1 MRPISREIFR
11 AYDIRG
17 VVDRD
22 FDSEWVEALGRAC
35 GTFFVRHGWSRAL
48 IGCDCRASS
57 PEYVERLC
65 KGINDTGVD
74 VVVLGLVSTPVFYY
88 AAKHLGFRAGI
99 MVTAS
104 HNPPDQNGFKIWGGE
119 STIYGQDIVAV
130 YDLMISGDFARGTG
144 LTSWHDIRPSYAE
157 DLLSRV
163 HLERQVKVVVDGGNG
178 TSGELT
184 ADILR
189 RAGAEVTC
197 LYCEPDGSFPNHH
210 PDPVVEEYA
219 GDLKDKVLEVGAD
232 VGIGLDGDGDRIGA
246 VDERGRLLFGDQ
258 LLAIYARE
266 LLAEAPG
273 ATVLG
278 DVKCSHLLFRD
289 IAEHGGNPV
298 MCATGHSLVKAR
310 MKETGAGLGGEMSG
324 HMFFGHNYYGFDDA
338 TFGALRLVE
347 ILSRSPLPLSRY
359 LDNWPT
365 VFNTPEIRME
375 CPEDIKFEVVRRAQE
390 YFAKQHEVIDIDGVR
405 VVFSDG
411 WGLLRASNTQA
422 VLVLR
427 FEAESG
433 ERLAE
438 IRQVI
443 ERPLMRWIGELSGK

>member
-324 HMFFGHNYYGFDDA
+324 HMFFSHNYYGFDDA

>member
-1 MRPISREIFR
+1 
-11 AYDIRG
+11 
-17 VVDRD
+17 
-22 FDSEWVEALGRAC
+22 
-35 GTFFVRHGWSRAL
+35 
-48 IGCDCRASS
+48 
-57 PEYVERLC
+57 
-65 KGINDTGVD
+65 
-74 VVVLGLVSTPVFYY
+74 
-88 AAKHLGFRAGI
+88 
-99 MVTAS
+99 
-104 HNPPDQNGFKIWGGE
+104 
-119 STIYGQDIVAV
+119 
-130 YDLMISGDFARGTG
+130 
-144 LTSWHDIRPSYAE
+144 
-157 DLLSRV
+157 
-163 HLERQVKVVVDGGNG
+163 VVVDGGNG